1 MRVIPERASGVQ
13 LHITSLPDGRLG
25 ASARD
30 FVDWLA
36 AAGQS
41 VWQVLPVSVPDEH
54 GSPYKSPS
62 AFAASPA
69 LLEHP
74 HAPVSH
80 EELSRFAERESY
92 WVGSWTAFGGRLEDQ
107 VRFAREWTELRA
119 YAEKFHRLFLQNI
132 YKWVQ
137 APLSLHV
144 GNLDLDR
151 ERALQL
157 PVVTKPDWTQD

>member
-1 MRVIPERASGVQ
+1 MNTSRASGVQ

-25 ASARD
+25 PSARD

-54 GSPYKSPS
+54 RSPYKSPS

-74 HAPVSH
+74 DAEVTP
-80 EELSRFAERESY
+80 EELSDFA
-92 WVGSWTAFGGRLEDQ
+92 
-107 VRFAREWTELRA
+107 
-119 YAEKFHRLFLQNI
+119 
-132 YKWVQ
+132 
-137 APLSLHV
+137 
-144 GNLDLDR
+144 
-151 ERALQL
+151 
-157 PVVTKPDWTQD
+157 